1 MAIYF
6 DARIINYETMKNLIY
21 IACCSTLL
29 CSCGIMKD
37 YERPADLTQ
46 GIDSLYRDT
55 TANSVA
61 QADTTNFGNT
71 PWQEVFTDPYL
82 QKLINKAL
90 ANNADLRSADIA
102 VKQAEA
108 SLKVARL
115 AYYPAISF
123 NPQGAMTSWDFNK
136 ATKTYSV
143 PLAAS
148 WQFNLFSLRNNKKKA
163 QTGLEMTKAYKQAAR
178 TSIIA
183 GVANM
188 YYTLQMLDEQLKTTQ
203 ETVNIWAENVRA
215 MELMKEAAMTNE
227 AAVGQAKANYYSLL
241 TSVPTLKESIS
252 QTENALCTLLHEA
265 PHAIERGTFD
275 ADAFPASFSK
285 GVPLQLLANRPDVNA
300 AELQLASSFYD
311 VNIARA
317 SFYPTLNITAQGSW
331 TNSSGMGIV
340 NPGKILA
347 NLLGSLAQPIF
358 ANGRLKAQLKISKL
372 AYDNARLQFEQTLL
386 NAGQE
391 VSNALST
398 YHAAQIQQEL
408 RQKQVETLTQTLEN
422 TKQLF
427 QYSSSTSYLET
438 LTAQQS
444 LIQAQ
449 LNLISD
455 KFDKVQAAISLYQ
468 ALGGGREI
476 STQTADT
483 ANN

>member
-1 MAIYF
+1 M
-6 DARIINYETMKNLIY
+6 
-21 IACCSTLL
+21 
-29 CSCGIMKD
+29 
-37 YERPADLTQ
+37 
-46 GIDSLYRDT
+46 
-55 TANSVA
+55 
-61 QADTTNFGNT
+61 
-71 PWQEVFTDPYL
+71 
-82 QKLINKAL
+82 
-90 ANNADLRSADIA
+90 
-102 VKQAEA
+102 
-108 SLKVARL
+108 
-115 AYYPAISF
+115 
-123 NPQGAMTSWDFNK
+123 
-136 ATKTYSV
+136 
-143 PLAAS
+143 
-148 WQFNLFSLRNNKKKA
+148 
-163 QTGLEMTKAYKQAAR
+163 
-178 TSIIA
+178 
-183 GVANM
+183 
-188 YYTLQMLDEQLKTTQ
+188 
-203 ETVNIWAENVRA
+203 
-215 MELMKEAAMTNE
+215 
-227 AAVGQAKANYYSLL
+227 
-241 TSVPTLKESIS
+241 
-252 QTENALCTLLHEA
+252 
-265 PHAIERGTFD
+265 
-275 ADAFPASFSK
+275 
-285 GVPLQLLANRPDVNA
+285 QLLANRPDVNA

>member
-1 MAIYF
+1 M
-6 DARIINYETMKNLIY
+6 
-21 IACCSTLL
+21 
-29 CSCGIMKD
+29 
-37 YERPADLTQ
+37 
-46 GIDSLYRDT
+46 
-55 TANSVA
+55 
-61 QADTTNFGNT
+61 
-71 PWQEVFTDPYL
+71 
-82 QKLINKAL
+82 
-90 ANNADLRSADIA
+90 
-102 VKQAEA
+102 
-108 SLKVARL
+108 
-115 AYYPAISF
+115 
-123 NPQGAMTSWDFNK
+123 
-136 ATKTYSV
+136 
-143 PLAAS
+143 
-148 WQFNLFSLRNNKKKA
+148 
-163 QTGLEMTKAYKQAAR
+163 
-178 TSIIA
+178 
-183 GVANM
+183 
-188 YYTLQMLDEQLKTTQ
+188 
-203 ETVNIWAENVRA
+203 
-215 MELMKEAAMTNE
+215 
-227 AAVGQAKANYYSLL
+227 
-241 TSVPTLKESIS
+241 
-252 QTENALCTLLHEA
+252 
-265 PHAIERGTFD
+265 
-275 ADAFPASFSK
+275 
-285 GVPLQLLANRPDVNA
+285 QLLANRPDVNA

-398 YHAAQIQQEL
+398 YHAAQIQQES